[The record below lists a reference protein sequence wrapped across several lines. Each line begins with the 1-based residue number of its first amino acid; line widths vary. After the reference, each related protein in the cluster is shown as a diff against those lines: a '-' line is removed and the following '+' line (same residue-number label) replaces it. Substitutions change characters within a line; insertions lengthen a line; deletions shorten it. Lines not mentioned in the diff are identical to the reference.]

1 MSFDVFKYEK
11 GRELNFKRPSY
22 GTKSENESP
31 NINESSDHDN
41 KSSNINGQKTGRKQ
55 EIVQEYSKFIVQD
68 TSKVPQLYKDLLS
81 EVDLDKLNKLSEMA
95 KYAARNIQSIAPTYS
110 DSSKSVD
117 GREIMQACFD
127 QILEN
132 NPLVFAIGEDV
143 GNNFIDIRKLRTE
156 ILIDLGFHPTTS
168 SNSFNFMNENL
179 KNYHKP
185 ENVALIEGGNNFM
198 NPKAEEYVITKGAKT
213 PKFEYLMTQGEIA
226 NFDGGQVDFFITGRD
241 NDDLMLQLQKFNT
254 ALRLMDYVEKKNPDI
269 NEMQKNYNMDNFL
282 IDSSKH
288 IERNRGDKFSLVSRY
303 YNPNGYNIVFRPD
316 SLYTNGVPLSQYL
329 KKQAARSKL
338 L

>member
-1 MSFDVFKYEK
+1 MIMKFVKTTQFLKGGYGKIRSMSFDVFKYEK

-95 KYAARNIQSIAPTYS
+95 K
-110 DSSKSVD
+110 
-117 GREIMQACFD
+117 
-127 QILEN
+127 
-132 NPLVFAIGEDV
+132 IGEDV

-288 IERNRGDKFSLVSRY
+288 IERNRGYKFSLLSRY

>member
-1 MSFDVFKYEK
+1 MKNKVLTKWMPVGDFYTDRELFKYEK
-11 GRELNFKRPSY
+11 GRELTFKRPSY

-95 KYAARNIQSIAPTYS
+95 K
-110 DSSKSVD
+110 
-117 GREIMQACFD
+117 
-127 QILEN
+127 
-132 NPLVFAIGEDV
+132 IGEDV

>member
-95 KYAARNIQSIAPTYS
+95 K
-110 DSSKSVD
+110 
-117 GREIMQACFD
+117 
-127 QILEN
+127 
-132 NPLVFAIGEDV
+132 IGEDV